1 MERIL
6 FSNNL
11 WTVIK
16 AVIKEKCIALIAIN
30 VEKRSFKIRNINFYL
45 KKINKYNKR
54 KLRYLILVIEQ
65 KE

>member
-6 FSNNL
+6 FPNNL
-11 WTVIK
+11 WNVIK
-16 AVIKEKCIALIAIN
+16 AVIKEKCIDLIAIT

>member
-11 WTVIK
+11 WNVIK
-16 AVIKEKCIALIAIN
+16 AVIKEKCIDLIAIT